1 MVHVDSATWN
11 VAGSKGPD
19 VASGASGAQS
29 VERALAV
36 LRCLGAAGDDLGVSE
51 LATRTGLAVSTTHR
65 LLQAL
70 RADGIVEQDERTHR
84 YHLGAGLVALGRRA
98 EAILGDDHA

>member
-1 MVHVDSATWN
+1 M
-11 VAGSKGPD
+11 
-19 VASGASGAQS
+19 ASGASGAQS

-36 LRCLGAAGDDLGVSE
+36 LRCLDAAGHDLGVSE
-51 LATRTGLAVSTTHR
+51 LATRAGLTVSTTHR

-70 RADGIVEQDERTHR
+70 RVDGIVDQDERTHR

-98 EAILGDDHA
+98 EAILTDHRV